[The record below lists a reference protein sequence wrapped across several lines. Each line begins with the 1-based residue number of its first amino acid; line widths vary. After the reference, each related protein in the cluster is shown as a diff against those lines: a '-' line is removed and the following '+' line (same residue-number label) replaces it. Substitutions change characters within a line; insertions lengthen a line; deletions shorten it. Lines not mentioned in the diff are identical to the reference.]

1 MPLSVL
7 HVAFP
12 DLTERKCM
20 QLAGRLLQDLHAR
33 ASAAYV
39 PQGAKPALDY
49 EMFVESV
56 HEKMR
61 EIECKLVEEIGGI
74 KRELGDSR
82 WDDTKMLEAMSAWSA
97 KYDEHW
103 HMMHAMK
110 SDIEQLKQMMMY
122 QRSTEK
128 KRRDI
133 NDGALNSKETEAS
146 RLATARAA
154 ASGSVSGVEEEDPF
168 HRSKGVQRRIRR
180 YQVARSL
187 KLSTVNTSTN
197 RKKSMTTGAGD
208 TAN

>member
-1 MPLSVL
+1 ML
-7 HVAFP
+7 HVVFP
-12 DLTERKCM
+12 DQKEAVYT

-61 EIECKLVEEIGGI
+61 EIEFKLVEEIGLV

-82 WDDTKMLEAMSAWSA
+82 WDDTKVLEAMSAWTA

-103 HMMHAMK
+103 HMMLAMK
-110 SDIEQLKQMMMY
+110 NDIEQLKQMLIY
-122 QRSTEK
+122 QQSLEK
-128 KRRDI
+128 KGCGI
-133 NDGALNSKETEAS
+133 NDHALKSRETEAS
-146 RLATARAA
+146 RLATARTA
-154 ASGSVSGVEEEDPF
+154 ASGGVSGVEEEGPF
-168 HRSKGVQRRIRR
+168 HGPKGVQRRIRR

-187 KLSTVNTSTN
+187 KLSSVNTSTN
-197 RKKSMTTGAGD
+197 RKKRMTAGAGD